1 MENKAIG
8 MCYICRKPLELDEN
22 SENCEYNDYLDEENG
37 IMKVAT
43 CPHCGI
49 KYEYYITESNELDTE
64 EDYIN
69 CGDQGFG
76 KCVHCGG
83 TVVWTSN
90 FMRSD
95 YFDELKDEDDA
106 IVRSLVCGHCGC
118 SIKVYEPTINEM
130 KSCQFPYWTDYFRER
145 DKLENEMPIKNVFV
159 YSHQEFDSYC
169 EVNCLNDDNVEEL
182 TDKAFISIIGTEDVL
197 KYYLEETDTKHW
209 FKNNHINVLNLE
221 FDDVSCDTQ
230 FEAYKAFTI
239 SEKQAEQI
247 VNFVEENKGKT
258 IICHC
263 RAGLSRSY
271 AIALW
276 ISKNFDGYSDI
287 EEYKKGHPNM
297 EVLRKLN
304 NILWRKNNGF

>member
-1 MENKAIG
+1 
-8 MCYICRKPLELDEN
+8 
-22 SENCEYNDYLDEENG
+22 
-37 IMKVAT
+37 MKT
-43 CPHCGI
+43 M
-49 KYEYYITESNELDTE
+49 T
-64 EDYIN
+64 
-69 CGDQGFG
+69 
-76 KCVHCGG
+76 
-83 TVVWTSN
+83 
-90 FMRSD
+90 
-95 YFDELKDEDDA
+95 
-106 IVRSLVCGHCGC
+106 
-118 SIKVYEPTINEM
+118 
-130 KSCQFPYWTDYFRER
+130 
-145 DKLENEMPIKNVFV
+145 KNVFA

-209 FKNNHINVLNLE
+209 LKNNHINVLNLE
-221 FDDVSCDTQ
+221 FDDASCDTQ
-230 FEAYKAFTI
+230 FEAYKAFAI

-263 RAGLSRSY
+263 RAVLSRSY

-304 NILWRKNNGF
+304 NILWHKNNGF